1 MSAQHIEI
9 FDEARVRALLP
20 MPRVIAA
27 MEEAFRAI
35 SSGKAQVPVR
45 SGIALQ
51 DEDSRLLVM
60 PASVA
65 GWPFASVKIV
75 SVCPQ
80 NRTRGI
86 ETINGVIE
94 VFDRT
99 AVAALTQPAAGDAT
113 RTVLWDLRADRELA
127 ALALPGFQW

>member
-1 MSAQHIEI
+1 MSTQHIEI

-20 MPRVIAA
+20 MPRVITA

-45 SGIALQ
+45 SGIALH
-51 DEDSRLLVM
+51 DENSRLLVM
-60 PASVA
+60 PASVP

-80 NRTRGI
+80 NRRRGI

-94 VFDRT
+94 VFDART
-99 AVAALTQPAAGDAT
+99 GTNSSAPRWSPQPRRRRSRCSSSMSST
-113 RTVLWDLRADRELA
+113 PRPT
-127 ALALPGFQW
+127 